1 MRDRITRMGSNR
13 GGNDADSYYGDQTQ
27 QMDGEDENEPLNN
40 RYR

>member
-1 MRDRITRMGSNR
+1 MRERITRMGSNR
-13 GGNDADSYYGDQTQ
+13 GGNEGDSYYGDQT